1 MMNILSNYGV
11 SAYSSPT
18 KIDLSQLSGKA
29 TKSSALDST
38 KSAGSANT
46 VDQVTISEAA
56 KELAAKENNATQPR
70 TPAQERLLKSAS
82 SDPENADKI
91 ASDMAS
97 ASSTIFYDI
106 RDVRGNEPVN
116 KLSSGR
122 IIDDAFKQKFSSE
135 ASVIDAQR
143 LAIYNSETKKGTDP
157 VQILSKMIDFTNSQS
172 RDYLEAS
179 GWAGPSIADYH
190 RT

>member
-1 MMNILSNYGV
+1 M
-11 SAYSSPT
+11 
-18 KIDLSQLSGKA
+18 
-29 TKSSALDST
+29 KSSALDST
-38 KSAGSANT
+38 KSAGASST
-46 VDQVTISEAA
+46 VDQVTISAAA

-82 SDPENADKI
+82 SDPEGAKKF
-91 ASDMAS
+91 AYDMAVVPS
-97 ASSTIFYDI
+97 GIFYDI
-106 RDVRGNEPVN
+106 SNVRGNEPVN

-122 IIDDAFKQKFSSE
+122 IIDDAFKQKFASE

-157 VQILSKMIDFTNSQS
+157 VQILSMMFDYTNLQS

-179 GWAGPSIADYH
+179 GWAGPSIAHYPS
-190 RT
+190 T